1 MTLPAPEGVP
11 CRLAMSNDEQIRPHR
26 VQSIPVLSEQ
36 RPSGSESP
44 MAILRL
50 FAGAREEAQTSQDD
64 FDGVTV
70 GELLDQASERY
81 GPDFAT
87 VLACSRVWL
96 NGEATSREATLE
108 ARDEVAVL
116 PPVSGGA

>member
-1 MTLPAPEGVP
+1 MTLPPPKSVP

-50 FAGAREEAQTSQDD
+50 FAGAREAARTSHDD
-64 FDGVTV
+64 FDGATV
-70 GELLDQASERY
+70 GELLDQAGERY
-81 GPDFAT
+81 GSEFSA
-87 VLACSRVWL
+87 VLAWSRVWL
-96 NGEATSREATLE
+96 NG
-108 ARDEVAVL
+108 
-116 PPVSGGA
+116 